1 MSEASSAVTYTSV
14 YTDSEPGRVFW
25 GADEE
30 LSDGGYVAE
39 SDPEEDPKGYEEDKA
54 EDGPVDY
61 PMDGGDDGDDDDDS
75 NSSGY
80 DADDEDEDNEDEEEE
95 EEHLALADS
104 TMVIPIAPP
113 EGTECM
119 APAAL
124 QSPPLPLS
132 SYPPMPV
139 DRRDGI
145 PECEQPPRKRLCL
158 ATLGSRYEVGKSFT
172 RGRGVDYGFTDTVE
186 AKMRHRGI
194 REVGTYML
202 YWRTLKMVGLAY
214 HSGLPGTHNE
224 SIYLWEIERPSR
236 RQYGSWRRRPMLPI
250 RTLGLEAYV
259 MTWEVLKKKMTDKY
273 CPQREIKKLEIEL
286 WSLKVKGNDV
296 STYPNRFQELTLIC
310 TKFVANE
317 NEKIDKYIS
326 GLPDSIY
333 GNKLR
338 TYAERADNK
347 RKTDDTS
354 RNNYEHQQQTFK
366 KQNVTKVYN
375 IGTGERKPY
384 EGSFPKCTKCQRHH
398 NGPSSGH
405 FKRDCPKLKNK
416 NGGNRNT
423 QGWMYAVKN
432 AEKNRNAPTNLDS
445 NIITGTFLLNNRNA
459 FILFDIGV
467 DRSFISIAFSS
478 LDFPEVF
485 PEELP
490 GLPPARPVEF
500 QIDLIPGAAPV
511 ARAPYRLASSKMKE
525 LSEQLH
531 ELTDK
536 GFIRPSSSP
545 WGAPVLF
552 VKKKDGSFR
561 MCIDYQELNK
571 LTVKNRYPLP

>member
-113 EGTECM
+113 EGTESIIPPPSTDTATIGARITIRPQTSISLPPEAERLARCM

-158 ATLGSRYEVGKSFT
+158 ATLGSRQIMAPVT
-172 RGRGVDYGFTDTVE
+172 RQG
-186 AKMRHRGI
+186 
-194 REVGTYML
+194 
-202 YWRTLKMVGLAY
+202 
-214 HSGLPGTHNE
+214 HNPPPPNTNTPPHHMTPE
-224 SIYLWEIERPSR
+224 SAQAMIDQALLRNSTNED
-236 RQYGSWRRRPMLPI
+236 GSQS
-250 RTLGLEAYV
+250 LEAYV

-333 GNKLR
+333 GNIDSKE
-338 TYAERADNK
+338 T
-347 RKTDDTS
+347 
-354 RNNYEHQQQTFK
+354 
-366 KQNVTKVYN
+366 
-375 IGTGERKPY
+375 
-384 EGSFPKCTKCQRHH
+384 PKG
-398 NGPSSGH
+398 NGCFECEASGH